1 MQADV
6 LLHPFFVNRG
16 DRTDRAN
23 GSNKSNETN
32 ETDRQT
38 GLIRGMNLI
47 DLNSVLTEK
56 RGRPSHNEDGSVP
69 LW

>member
-16 DRTDRAN
+16 NGADRTDKAN
-23 GSNKSNETN
+23 GSNKSNET
-32 ETDRQT
+32 DRQM

>member
-6 LLHPFFVNRG
+6 LLHPFFLNRG
-16 DRTDRAN
+16 N
-23 GSNKSNETN
+23 GLIGLI
-32 ETDRQT
+32 

-56 RGRPSHNEDGSVP
+56 RGRPSRNEDGSVP